1 MNVEKLPVE
10 VNFEVGKVSK
20 VRIFDLFNHIQ
31 EKGGT
36 FEIMTPDGFKKIG
49 DVYKK
54 TNKKLW
60 KLELTNGKNL
70 IGSEDHLVLLDTKLN
85 SDSEINDNI
94 EILDGDTW
102 VRLKNIE
109 ETDWIR
115 TIEGSFQVKSCVFQD
130 IDVTY
135 DLEVLTNEH
144 SYISNDIISHN
155 TGKSSIAEGLA
166 LRIIQRK
173 CSRNL
178 YGKRICTLDLASMVA
193 GTKYRGQFEERIK
206 AVMSELEKNPDTI
219 LFIDE
224 IHTIIGAGG
233 ASGSLD
239 AANIIKPAL
248 ARGEIQII
256 GATTLEEY
264 RKHIEKDGALERR
277 FQKVVVEPSTEEETL
292 QILRNIKDRYESH
305 HNVTYTDEAIQAC
318 VKLTTRYLPDR
329 FLPDKALD
337 ALDESGSR
345 VQIAEVVVPKEILV
359 IEGKIAEIKD
369 LKTQVVR
376 NQKYEEAAKLRDVEK
391 QLLQNLDDARAK
403 WEEEQKDNV
412 KIVTEDIVAE
422 VVSMMSNIPLQKVN
436 ENENQ
441 RLSKMFESLSGKVIG
456 QDEAVK
462 KVVKAIQRGRVG
474 MKDPNK
480 PGLVAMLIGNSGTG
494 KTELAK
500 QLAKYLFDS
509 EESMIRI
516 DMSEYSEKIS
526 INRILGSPSGYIG
539 YDDSNLLD
547 IIRRKPYCVLL
558 MDEVEKAHSDVYNIF
573 LQAFD
578 DGHMTD
584 THGRKVSFKNCII
597 LMTSNVGTR
606 VIKDFGTG
614 VGFATKNKTEDRT
627 EEIKGVLERELKKKF
642 APEFINRIEEI
653 IYFNDLSKDDI
664 RKILFLELEKSI
676 NRLKELGFNAE
687 IDETMIDK
695 LIEVGYDPQYGARP
709 MKRAIRKWIDDYLI
723 DVLLESPVMGT
734 SFKILYDSENDVT
747 KIETEKKKKV
757 TSKKKKE
764 E

>member
-1 MNVEKLPVE
+1 MNVEKLSVE
-10 VNFEVGKVSK
+10 VDFKLGEISK
-20 VRIFDLFNHIQ
+20 VRIVDLFNHIQ

-36 FEIMTPDGFKKIG
+36 FEIMAPDGFKKIG

-70 IGSEDHLVLLDTKLN
+70 IGSEDHLVLLDTTLN
-85 SDSEINDNI
+85 SDVEINENM
-94 EILDGDTW
+94 EIMDVDTW
-102 VRLKNIE
+102 IRLKNIQE
-109 ETDWIR
+109 IDWVR

-135 DLEVLTNEH
+135 DLEVLTDEH

-178 YGKRICTLDLASMVA
+178 YGKRICALDLASLVA

-206 AVMSELEKNPDTI
+206 AVMTELEKNSDTI

-305 HNVTYTDEAIQAC
+305 HNVTYTDGAIEAC

-345 VQIAEVVVPKEILV
+345 VQIAEVVVPEEILV

-391 QLLQNLDDARAK
+391 QLLQNLDEARAK
-403 WEEEQKDNV
+403 WEDEQKDNV

-441 RLSKMFESLSGKVIG
+441 RLSKMFESLSGKIIG

-462 KVVKAIQRGRVG
+462 KVVKSIQRGRVG

-480 PGLVAMLIGNSGTG
+480 PILTSMLLGSSGVGKCISKSSFVTLRNKNSG
-494 KTELAK
+494 
-500 QLAKYLFDS
+500 
-509 EESMIRI
+509 
-516 DMSEYSEKIS
+516 
-526 INRILGSPSGYIG
+526 
-539 YDDSNLLD
+539 
-547 IIRRKPYCVLL
+547 
-558 MDEVEKAHSDVYNIF
+558 EVEKINISDLIYT
-573 LQAFD
+573 L
-578 DGHMTD
+578 
-584 THGRKVSFKNCII
+584 
-597 LMTSNVGTR
+597 SNTR
-606 VIKDFGTG
+606 
-614 VGFATKNKTEDRT
+614 
-627 EEIKGVLERELKKKF
+627 
-642 APEFINRIEEI
+642 
-653 IYFNDLSKDDI
+653 
-664 RKILFLELEKSI
+664 
-676 NRLKELGFNAE
+676 
-687 IDETMIDK
+687 
-695 LIEVGYDPQYGARP
+695 
-709 MKRAIRKWIDDYLI
+709 
-723 DVLLESPVMGT
+723 
-734 SFKILYDSENDVT
+734 DSE
-747 KIETEKKKKV
+747 
-757 TSKKKKE
+757 
-764 E
+764 